1 MLLLFRDPQD
11 LTETEAIEERAN
23 PPVTSVG
30 MPLATTFVIAAIA
43 MGLTANPI
51 VAGAAASVPAMN
63 IWKKLGKKF
72 KNELFLRS
80 NPGAIAHLI
89 KKDDDMIAWMK
100 LHGKDDVAQQ
110 LLLAKEKRQPF
121 TSCATK
127 TLKQLV
133 PVESLP
139 PKKVEDFLARIP
151 EGESGKIEAPVPAG
165 SGSQG
170 KALVGKTMQNTNA
183 EKPYV
188 PGAGGMFNPQTGK
201 GSVLLD
207 QVLHS
212 PGISRLI
219 IGGQRTG
226 KSYFAAV
233 ASREL
238 VKQGWKIFHVN
249 LASYGDEDSY
259 YWHHAHRTVTGDL
272 ASIQNEDHAR
282 DLIDDAIDCI
292 NEFIQTEQSILI
304 ADEVSI
310 TGSKYGKWDASSY
323 MRLLAEQISAL
334 TSTGTK
340 RKRAIWALC
349 PELRAGA
356 MKDALKAIKSLRLLY
371 FAIAPGRFVEWEG
384 QKITFSD
391 ELHQQIADN
400 FKGTQKPS
408 EEEASLCRRHGIDR
422 LAYINGT
429 WMPVGELPAIE
440 KIATPIP
447 DEWEAIGIAMAGVA
461 AASSGGGVTYD
472 QPGRINEMGVKTVMN
487 QNYLLR
493 LIEAVKNSDQM
504 SKVNKEATLERGKE
518 ITSHGRVDVAIE
530 FLEKALG
537 IL

>member
-1 MLLLFRDPQD
+1 MLLFQDP
-11 LTETEAIEERAN
+11 AIYSELDQVEDRAN
-23 PPVTSVG
+23 PPMASVG
-30 MPLATTFVIAAIA
+30 FPLASTVVVGAVLF
-43 MGLTANPI
+43 GLTANPI
-51 VAGAAASVPAMN
+51 VAGAVAAIPACN
-63 IWKKLGKKF
+63 LWKKLSKKM
-72 KNELFLRS
+72 KNDIFLRR
-80 NPGAIAHLI
+80 NPGCIAHLI
-89 KKDDDMIAWMK
+89 KKDQDMIAWVEA
-100 LHGKDDVAQQ
+100 HGKDDVLEQ
-110 LLLAKEKRQPF
+110 LLLAKKQGQKL
-121 TSCATK
+121 TGCASRM
-127 TLKQLV
+127 LKSLV
-133 PVESLP
+133 PTEALP

-151 EGESGKIEAPVPAG
+151 DGESGKVEAPVPAG

-170 KALVGKTMQNTNA
+170 KALVGKTMQNPNA

-207 QVLHS
+207 QVLQS

-408 EEEASLCRRHGIDR
+408 EEEASLCRRHGVDR
-422 LAYINGT
+422 LAYINGI

-440 KIATPIP
+440 KTTTPIP

-461 AASSGGGVTYD
+461 AASSGGGITYD
-472 QPGRINEMGVKTVMN
+472 QPGTINEMGIKKTTD

-504 SKVNKEATLERGKE
+504 SKANKEATLERGKE

-530 FLEKALG
+530 YLEKALG